1 MSITKQ
7 PLDLVA
13 LQRALVFTKLDY
25 RRPVPTGLSLDTT
38 VVARFRAASPATT
51 ALPPI
56 PAAAR
61 PGPAEPLMPLVGLAD
76 VGLFAEATWVE
87 HATAEVVSR
96 IAAPASG
103 VRRTDPF
110 EPDDHDDLVEVSQGL
125 IPWTCD

>member
-1 MSITKQ
+1 MSTTKH

-25 RRPVPTGLSLDTT
+25 RRPVPTNLSVDTT
-38 VVARFRAASPATT
+38 VMASFGPASPATT
-51 ALPPI
+51 ALPAI
-56 PAAAR
+56 PPAR
-61 PGPAEPLMPLVGLAD
+61 PAPAEPLMPLVGLAD

-96 IAAPASG
+96 NAAPASAVG
-103 VRRTDPF
+103 RTDPF
-110 EPDDHDDLVEVSQGL
+110 EPDDHDDLVELGEGL